1 MRSGC
6 EIVLNEGNPS
16 VGSFHNPTA
25 TDSTPTTLIMTP
37 EGNVTVSNSRSE
49 NPQGNSGD
57 DDYRGED
64 SEVESDDE
72 TEEEEESEEE
82 ESNEE
87 AKETDDE
94 EESEDD
100 EEGDG
105 DGDDTRKLRE

>member
-72 TEEEEESEEE
+72 DRCPTYGYGYPVEEVWSKFTQKYSKPHSESMILH
-82 ESNEE
+82 
-87 AKETDDE
+87 D
-94 EESEDD
+94 
-100 EEGDG
+100 
-105 DGDDTRKLRE
+105 